1 MNISN
6 YYGYINRY
14 LIHPDEDEAASK
26 KIKDII
32 VKNQFIKKIVRK
44 AIAVSQG
51 SLPHRSIYLL
61 AAQFY
66 L

>member
-32 VKNQFIKKIVRK
+32 VKNQFIKRSC
-44 AIAVSQG
+44 ARPL
-51 SLPHRSIYLL
+51 LPHRSIYLL